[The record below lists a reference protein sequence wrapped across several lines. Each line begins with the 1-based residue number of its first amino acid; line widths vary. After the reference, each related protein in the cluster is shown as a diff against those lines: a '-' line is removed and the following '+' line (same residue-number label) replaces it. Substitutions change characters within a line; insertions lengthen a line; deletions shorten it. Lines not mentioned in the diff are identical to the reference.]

1 MNLSYELRR
10 MVPSILGAPTII
22 FGADVS
28 HPMAR
33 KVPPSWRAWTGHR
46 RSSISLGRRIEHQQ
60 GDGGRAHEKG
70 NREKE
75 VGMDTKETTRVTGPD
90 EYGLI
95 QAFTPVDWNGQKRI
109 LQALYVVEDGFLEAA
124 AKVDKWTP
132 AVIEDAVQRR
142 MITDYGVA
150 NVAEDDLVEP
160 IRIYEVRE
168 RMIKKGVL
176 PAEYQ

>member
-1 MNLSYELRR
+1 
-10 MVPSILGAPTII
+10 
-22 FGADVS
+22 
-28 HPMAR
+28 
-33 KVPPSWRAWTGHR
+33 
-46 RSSISLGRRIEHQQ
+46 
-60 GDGGRAHEKG
+60 
-70 NREKE
+70 
-75 VGMDTKETTRVTGPD
+75 MDTKETTRVTGPD

-124 AKVDKWTP
+124 AKVDEWTP
-132 AVIEDAVQRR
+132 AVIEEAVQRR

-160 IRIYEVRE
+160 IRIYDVRE

-176 PAEYQ
+176 PAHLYQ